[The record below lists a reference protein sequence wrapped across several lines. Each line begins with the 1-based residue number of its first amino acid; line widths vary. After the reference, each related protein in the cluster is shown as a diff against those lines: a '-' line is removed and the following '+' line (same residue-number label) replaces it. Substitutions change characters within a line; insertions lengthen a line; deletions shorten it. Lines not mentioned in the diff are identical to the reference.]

1 MTRRRAVRGN
11 GRERVE
17 ERGERR
23 DRASQLVDDDL
34 EPLAVAH
41 PERSAIRDAARAAAA
56 RTESSGSARAGSTCR
71 SSPGRPTLPSATSA
85 FRRSQ
90 RGSFF
95 GTYSRSSSPISSGP
109 SRVSQSVS
117 ETTGWASS
125 PAVLPGPA
133 LLDAAVPRAH
143 VLADVASVDAVVE
156 PVHDVVRH
164 LARRLRPVGE
174 APRRVEDAG
183 LVEGVGGAGVD
194 AERAG
199 AAARRDSR
207 RGLDL
212 DVRDERPEHDPG
224 PVCARDEHRVL
235 ADEPD
240 AGALG
245 SRAVDMV
252 VRVDENAVGAAEPP
266 PERVEP
272 LAEQRVVVAPRV
284 ARESSLDGAGLGAV
298 RPVAERRRDHR
309 PRAVEQ
315 RLRMARDL
323 GARHR
328 EPHEAEE
335 PALASLEDVPL
346 GVLVGGRRCGP
357 DHVEVELLGGD
368 AQLVGGDAA
377 CHP

>member
-1 MTRRRAVRGN
+1 MSASPQIRSTSLPAATARSMTRRRLSGGTVGS
-11 GRERVE
+11 
-17 ERGERR
+17 
-23 DRASQLVDDDL
+23 AS
-34 EPLAVAH
+34 
-41 PERSAIRDAARAAAA
+41 RSAASAATGLRSSWTTTSSRSRSLIPSAPRSATRHA
-56 RTESSGSARAGSTCR
+56 RPRREAESSGSVRAGSTCR

-125 PAVLPGPA
+125 PGVLPGPA

-199 AAARRDSR
+199 AAARRDRR

-224 PVCARDEHRVL
+224 PVGAGDEHRVL

-252 VRVDENAVGAAEPP
+252 VGVDENAVGAAEPP
-266 PERVEP
+266 AERVEP

-284 ARESSLDGAGLGAV
+284 AREPSLRRGRARGRPPSSRAPPRSPSA
-298 RPVAERRRDHR
+298 RRR
-309 PRAVEQ
+309 
-315 RLRMARDL
+315 
-323 GARHR
+323 GA
-328 EPHEAEE
+328 
-335 PALASLEDVPL
+335 S
-346 GVLVGGRRCGP
+346 P
-357 DHVEVELLGGD
+357 DGTRSRG
-368 AQLVGGDAA
+368 A
-377 CHP
+377 PS